1 MARRGGKEVV
11 VYEGLKRAG
20 ETEERDPESPYVAL
34 RGAPSYYSTDWWNNV
49 WNLRCR
55 REGMRGEGEGERGEG
70 EKDLSFVVANAHPNA
85 PQKVSKVE
93 RDTNDYNMY
102 NKNTHTHS
110 CISRYERTTFFS

>member
-1 MARRGGKEVV
+1 
-11 VYEGLKRAG
+11 
-20 ETEERDPESPYVAL
+20 
-34 RGAPSYYSTDWWNNV
+34 
-49 WNLRCR
+49 
-55 REGMRGEGEGERGEG
+55 MRGEGEGERGEG

-102 NKNTHTHS
+102 NKKTHTHS